1 MNKILSRFSQKF
13 SPKKRLLLVA
23 LLGDVTLLLF
33 LTVLG
38 FSALEILLPGIVLS
52 RFPLAILMML
62 LVCSFLFFVI
72 LTPKIPEEKNIPKNG
87 SRVLWSILLIG
98 TLGVLLLSA
107 RGFGVVGASVLVL
120 LLAFLFILARRS
132 R

>member
-1 MNKILSRFSQKF
+1 MNNILASLSQRLSESR
-13 SPKKRLLLVA
+13 RLLLVA
-23 LLGDVTLLLF
+23 ILGDVTLLLF
-33 LTVLG
+33 LTVLA

-62 LVCSFLFFVI
+62 LVCSFLFFII

-87 SRVLWSILLIG
+87 SRVLWGTLLIG
-98 TLGVLLLSA
+98 TLGVLFLSA
-107 RGFGVVGASVLVL
+107 RGFGLVGASILVL
-120 LLAFLFILARRS
+120 LLVLLFVLTQRS